1 MAVMHTNT
9 AKKNKTHRFIAPT
22 LRYLYK
28 IRIIPRITK
37 TAERK
42 SPCAKAGGGART
54 EGNADFGGADA
65 DIPIYFPN
73 FV

>member
-1 MAVMHTNT
+1 MAARQTNI
-9 AKKNKTHRFIAPT
+9 ADNNKILCFIATQIRLP
-22 LRYLYK
+22 YK
-28 IRIIPRITK
+28 IRIIPQITK

-42 SPCAKAGGGART
+42 SPCAKAGSGART

>member
-1 MAVMHTNT
+1 M
-9 AKKNKTHRFIAPT
+9 
-22 LRYLYK
+22 
-28 IRIIPRITK
+28 RIIPQITK

-42 SPCAKAGGGART
+42 SPCAKAGSGART
-54 EGNADFGGADA
+54 EGNADFGGANA